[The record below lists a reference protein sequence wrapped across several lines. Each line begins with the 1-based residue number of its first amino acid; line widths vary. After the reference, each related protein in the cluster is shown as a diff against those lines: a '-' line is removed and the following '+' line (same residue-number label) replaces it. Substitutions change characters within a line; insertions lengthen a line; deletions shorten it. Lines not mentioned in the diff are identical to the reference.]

1 MKNILEYEEYR
12 KLLDNPLWHLCR
24 SNTENAISNFW
35 AYLIQTTGNISVI
48 LGKQCP
54 QKIDKQKV
62 FASREKSHTDLLL
75 DLGNKI
81 LIIENKTKSL
91 PSDMQVKKY
100 ADNLI
105 KKKEY
110 KNKKIKIEKYL
121 ITPIKTKNN
130 KSNDKNKIQ
139 YLTYNDVCK
148 NINNYVNKANFN
160 NKTKIII
167 NKFIEIMFSISKIIS
182 KLKRDYQ
189 LLGYW
194 QDKPSEDIINKM
206 REDKTYSL
214 IKYANNSFLNSFFKD
229 GAFKKIK
236 NDANTLEVDFGKAG
250 PLISFKFKSKKNRLE
265 GIQIQNKQFKYF
277 IEGPSSISDKETKQF
292 AQEHK
297 PDDYNFA
304 GKKEICRYKTKEGI
318 FKYRYV
324 KIESKKDLIK
334 LLNFFVKKRKK
345 I

>member
-1 MKNILEYEEYR
+1 MENILKYQEYE
-12 KLLDNPLWHLCR
+12 KLLNNPLWHLCR

-35 AYLIQTTGNISVI
+35 AYLIQATGETSVI
-48 LGKQCP
+48 LGKKYH

-62 FASREKSHTDLLL
+62 FASREKSHADFLL

-91 PSDMQVKKY
+91 PSDIQVKKY

-110 KNKKIKIEKYL
+110 KNKKIEKYI
-121 ITPIKTKNN
+121 ITPVKVKNVDSNRDIK
-130 KSNDKNKIQ
+130 IH
-139 YLTYNDVCK
+139 YLTYLNVCSNIKEYIDKK
-148 NINNYVNKANFN
+148 N
-160 NKTKIII
+160 TSKIITSFI
-167 NKFIEIMFSISKIIS
+167 NMMTSISKIIS
-182 KLKRDYQ
+182 ELQSQYQ

-214 IKYANNSFLNSFFKD
+214 IKYANNSFLEDNIFTE
-229 GAFKKIK
+229 IK
-236 NDANTLEVDFGKAG
+236 NDANKLELDFGKAG

-297 PDDYNFA
+297 PDDYNFS

-324 KIESKKDLIK
+324 KIESKDDLIK
-334 LLNFFVKKRKK
+334 LINFFVKKTKK